1 MDISQI
7 YFTTALFLGALHT
20 FEPGHGKA
28 IMAAY
33 LVGSGRRV
41 LDAILLGLVIAFTHT
56 FSVIGL
62 GLLMK
67 VASETF
73 LKNIAAS
80 AIEIM
85 AALMII
91 AVGVW
96 ILYSRRPSK
105 AHHHHHANSHNHN
118 HDIAHTET
126 GGQAPKNLWQLLL
139 LGISGGLVPCPA
151 GIAILLAAVAS
162 GQLGRGLSLVLFFS
176 LGVAVTI
183 VTIGIIVCKLT
194 DIAEHFFF
202 SEARWTKWIPFISG
216 VFISLLGCGTVIRV
230 LVKL

>member
-1 MDISQI
+1 
-7 YFTTALFLGALHT
+7 
-20 FEPGHGKA
+20 
-28 IMAAY
+28 MAAY

-56 FSVIGL
+56 FSVVGL

-73 LKNIAAS
+73 LKNIAVP
-80 AIEIM
+80 AIELM

-96 ILYSRRPSK
+96 IFYSRRPSA
-105 AHHHHHANSHNHN
+105 AHHRHHSNSHDHS
-118 HDIAHTET
+118 HDIAQTET
-126 GGQAPKNLWQLLL
+126 GDQAPKNLWQLLL
-139 LGISGGLVPCPA
+139 LGVSGGLVPCPA

-162 GQLGRGLSLVLFFS
+162 GQLSRGLSLVLFFS

-194 DIAEHFFF
+194 DIVEHFSFL
-202 SEARWTKWIPFISG
+202 RTQWTRWIPFVSG
-216 VFISLLGCGTVIRV
+216 AFISLLGCVTVIRI
-230 LVKL
+230 LIRL